1 MANLI
6 DELTKNMRRPDIT
19 AERERLV
26 EKWGSYGLLEGIN
39 SFDNRS
45 TLAQVLENQAAQ
57 VLKEASTMSG
67 GDVEGFAAVAFPIV
81 RRVFGNLM
89 ATDLVAV
96 QSMSLPSG
104 LIFFLDFT
112 YTNSRLAGQVA
123 GESVFGQGVVG
134 KQITSGVNLDGANA
148 EKSAYSLNNGY
159 TLPTASFTVATT
171 LLASGVV
178 GTTLTGS
185 NADLNKLVAFDPDL
199 SGSVVAVA
207 TVPLASFSTGGN
219 NLNEKD
225 FVAISATTLPAGY
238 TQVRRLTRLSG
249 SSTNTLLI
257 VAATSGSANPTHLA
271 TALDA
276 IGTFDAPIAD
286 NFTAGGALGSIAGAD
301 FWGLENEPGI
311 PEIDIKVDS
320 ISVTAV
326 TRKMKAKWTPELG
339 QDLNAYHNIDAEVEL
354 SALLAEHI
362 ELEINYE
369 ILEDLVK
376 GATAATRYWS
386 RRPGKFLDKNGL
398 DISAGAVPPDFT
410 GNVMEWNQTIMDKLN
425 DVSAIMHR
433 KLRRGGANFI
443 VCGPEVVAIL
453 EFTRGYTGNVTVGD
467 DKGTT
472 GVETVGSINKKLD
485 VNVDPYFQR
494 NLILVGRKGSS
505 FLESGYVYAPYVPL
519 QLTPVIFDPESFVPR
534 KGIATRYAKKMVLPD
549 MYGKLY
555 VLDLEG

>member
-1 MANLI
+1 MSNII
-6 DELTKNMRRPDIT
+6 DQLTRNMKKRDIG
-19 AERERLV
+19 AEVDLLV
-26 EKWGSYGLLEGIN
+26 EKWEAIGLLEGVN
-39 SFDNRS
+39 SEHSRGA
-45 TLAQVLENQAAQ
+45 LARILENQAAR
-57 VLKEASTMSG
+57 VLQEASTMQSG
-67 GDVEGFAAVAFPIV
+67 NVEGFAAVAFPIV

-89 ATDLVAV
+89 AMDLVSV

-112 YTNSRLAGQVA
+112 YTNSRLGQVA

-134 KQITSGVNLDGANA
+134 KQVTGGVDLTGDNA

-159 TLPTASFTVATT
+159 TLPTASFTVTT
-171 LLASGVV
+171 TAIMSGVV
-178 GTTLTGS
+178 GSVLTGS
-185 NADLNKLVAFDPDL
+185 NADLNKIVGFDPDL
-199 SGSVVAVA
+199 SGSMVAVA
-207 TVPLASFSTGGN
+207 TVPLASFNTGGN
-219 NLNEKD
+219 ALNEKD
-225 FVAISATTLPAGY
+225 FVAITMTGLPAGY
-238 TQVRRLTRLSG
+238 KQARRLTALSG
-249 SSTNTLLI
+249 SSKTVLT
-257 VAATSGSANPTHLA
+257 VVMYSSASTVPPALA
-271 TALDA
+271 TAVGA
-276 IGTFDAPIAD
+276 IATYTAPIVDTFA
-286 NFTAGGALGSIAGAD
+286 AGGALGSVKGGD

-320 ISVTAV
+320 ISITAI

-339 QDLNAYHNIDAEVEL
+339 QDLNAYHNVDAEVEL

-369 ILEDLVK
+369 IMEDLVK
-376 GATAATRYWS
+376 GATAAVRYWS

-410 GNVMEWNQTIMDKLN
+410 GNVTEWNQTIMDKIN

-443 VCGPEVVAIL
+443 VCGPEVSAIL
-453 EFTRGYTGNVTVGD
+453 EFTRGFVGNISVGD

-472 GVETVGSINKKLD
+472 GVQTAGSINKKLD
-485 VNVDPYFQR
+485 VHVDPYFGR
-494 NLILVGRKGSS
+494 NLILIGRKGSS